1 MSKKLDRRD
10 ELQRIRGLRY
20 QEMVGRKKGK
30 QLDRSQGPIA
40 SRRQL
45 KLNISFPFF
54 HDQHHSISSSTFPS
68 LCHSSVVFLPTQT
81 ISLIFSEQQIMHPGL
96 LDLPIELREKIFL
109 NLSIQDLASTLC
121 LNGSLYRTFKNSA
134 EIQYSLTLHRY
145 GMVDGGTSWSII
157 DKLAELLRREEAW
170 RILDLSRRATVKMPQ
185 QSTIDVRSHS
195 LSSRDVSLIIS
206 DQSSLRLTHAFL
218 PEKIAE
224 QTKSPFIK
232 DNSRLA
238 FPIRLLI
245 DQRFLS
251 DAPEEYEAT
260 PRL

>member
-1 MSKKLDRRD
+1 
-10 ELQRIRGLRY
+10 
-20 QEMVGRKKGK
+20 
-30 QLDRSQGPIA
+30 
-40 SRRQL
+40 
-45 KLNISFPFF
+45 
-54 HDQHHSISSSTFPS
+54 
-68 LCHSSVVFLPTQT
+68 
-81 ISLIFSEQQIMHPGL
+81 
-96 LDLPIELREKIFL
+96 
-109 NLSIQDLASTLC
+109 
-121 LNGSLYRTFKNSA
+121 
-134 EIQYSLTLHRY
+134 
-145 GMVDGGTSWSII
+145 MVDGDTSWSII

-185 QSTIDVRSHS
+185 QSTMDVRSHS

-238 FPIRLLI
+238 FPIHLLI

-251 DAPEEYEAT
+251 DAPKEYEAT